1 MSKTNINTKNLDT
14 TIRILYAEDD
24 ADGAKLTKMILEKE
38 NFDVEI
44 ALNGAKAWDA
54 YKKQKPDILLVDLD
68 MPKID
73 GLELTRMIR
82 ENDRQTHIIVYTSH
96 GEPAKE
102 IAVLDAGAD
111 EFIPKGSPEILIAH
125 MKRLRDRIKGC
136 MNIPHLYQLS
146 KHTTYNSITREV
158 TIDGITKRLPK
169 NEGRFLQLLCAK
181 NHEIADKSYLI
192 IGTWGKA
199 DKNKEPEVKK
209 YISRLR
215 GYLKADPSL
224 QIDHEGDGYI
234 LICLAD

>member
-1 MSKTNINTKNLDT
+1 MDT

-38 NFDVEI
+38 NFEVEI
-44 ALNGAKAWDA
+44 APNGAKAWDA

-96 GEPAKE
+96 GEPSKE

>member
-1 MSKTNINTKNLDT
+1 MDT

-38 NFDVEI
+38 NFEVEI
-44 ALNGAKAWDA
+44 APNGAKAWDA

-96 GEPAKE
+96 GEPSKE

-111 EFIPKGSPEILIAH
+111 EFIPKGSHEVLIAH

>member
-1 MSKTNINTKNLDT
+1 MHEHSPPVP
-14 TIRILYAEDD
+14 TIETHDIQQYHPGSDNRRDY
-24 ADGAKLTKMILEKE
+24 
-38 NFDVEI
+38 
-44 ALNGAKAWDA
+44 
-54 YKKQKPDILLVDLD
+54 QK
-68 MPKID
+68 
-73 GLELTRMIR
+73 
-82 ENDRQTHIIVYTSH
+82 
-96 GEPAKE
+96 
-102 IAVLDAGAD
+102 
-111 EFIPKGSPEILIAH
+111 
-125 MKRLRDRIKGC
+125 
-136 MNIPHLYQLS
+136 
-146 KHTTYNSITREV
+146 IT
-158 TIDGITKRLPK
+158 K

>member
-1 MSKTNINTKNLDT
+1 MSKTNINTKNMDT

>member
-1 MSKTNINTKNLDT
+1 MDT

-38 NFDVEI
+38 NFEVEI
-44 ALNGAKAWDA
+44 APNGAKAWDA

-96 GEPAKE
+96 GEPSKE

-199 DKNKEPEVKK
+199 DKNKESAVKK

>member
-1 MSKTNINTKNLDT
+1 MDT

-38 NFDVEI
+38 NFEVEI
-44 ALNGAKAWDA
+44 APNGAKAWDA

-169 NEGRFLQLLCAK
+169 NEGRFLQLSCAK

>member
-1 MSKTNINTKNLDT
+1 MDT

-24 ADGAKLTKMILEKE
+24 ADGSKLTKMILEKE
-38 NFDVEI
+38 NFEVEI
-44 ALNGAKAWDA
+44 APNGAKAWDA

>member
-1 MSKTNINTKNLDT
+1 MDT

-38 NFDVEI
+38 NFEVEI
-44 ALNGAKAWDA
+44 APNGAKAWDA

-68 MPKID
+68 
-73 GLELTRMIR
+73 
-82 ENDRQTHIIVYTSH
+82 
-96 GEPAKE
+96 PAKE

>member
-1 MSKTNINTKNLDT
+1 MDT

-96 GEPAKE
+96 GEPSKE
-102 IAVLDAGAD
+102 IAVLDAGTD
-111 EFIPKGSPEILIAH
+111 EFIPKGSPEVLIAH
-125 MKRLRDRIKGC
+125 MKRVRDRIKGC

-169 NEGRFLQLLCAK
+169 NEGRLLQLLCAK

>member
-1 MSKTNINTKNLDT
+1 MDT

-96 GEPAKE
+96 GEPSKE
-102 IAVLDAGAD
+102 IAVLTP
-111 EFIPKGSPEILIAH
+111 EPTNSYPKA
-125 MKRLRDRIKGC
+125 
-136 MNIPHLYQLS
+136 
-146 KHTTYNSITREV
+146 
-158 TIDGITKRLPK
+158 LPK
-169 NEGRFLQLLCAK
+169 
-181 NHEIADKSYLI
+181 Y
-192 IGTWGKA
+192 
-199 DKNKEPEVKK
+199 
-209 YISRLR
+209 
-215 GYLKADPSL
+215 
-224 QIDHEGDGYI
+224 
-234 LICLAD
+234 

>member
-1 MSKTNINTKNLDT
+1 MDT

-68 MPKID
+68 MSKID

-96 GEPAKE
+96 GEPSKE

-111 EFIPKGSPEILIAH
+111 EFIPKGSPEVLIAH

>member
-1 MSKTNINTKNLDT
+1 MSKTNINTKNMDT

-111 EFIPKGSPEILIAH
+111 EFIPKGSPEVLIAH

>member
-1 MSKTNINTKNLDT
+1 MDT
-14 TIRILYAEDD
+14 TIRILYAEDNE
-24 ADGAKLTKMILEKE
+24 DGAKLTKRILEKE
-38 NFDVEI
+38 NFEVEI
-44 ALNGAKAWDA
+44 APNGAKAWDA

-111 EFIPKGSPEILIAH
+111 EFIPKGSPEVLIAH
-125 MKRLRDRIKGC
+125 MKRVRDRIKGC

>member
-1 MSKTNINTKNLDT
+1 MDT

-38 NFDVEI
+38 NFEVEI

-96 GEPAKE
+96 GEPSKE
-102 IAVLDAGAD
+102 IAVLDAGTD
-111 EFIPKGSPEILIAH
+111 EFIPKGSPEVLIAH
-125 MKRLRDRIKGC
+125 MKRVRDRIKGC

-199 DKNKEPEVKK
+199 DKNKPEVKK

-215 GYLKADPSL
+215 GYLKADSSL

>member
-1 MSKTNINTKNLDT
+1 MDT

-82 ENDRQTHIIVYTSH
+82 ENDRQPHIGVYTSH
-96 GEPAKE
+96 REPAKE
-102 IAVLDAGAD
+102 SAVVDAGAD
-111 EFIPKGSPEILIAH
+111 EFIPKGSPEVLIAH

>member
-1 MSKTNINTKNLDT
+1 MDT

-68 MPKID
+68 MSKID

>member
-1 MSKTNINTKNLDT
+1 MDT

-38 NFDVEI
+38 NFDIEI

>member
-1 MSKTNINTKNLDT
+1 MDT

-38 NFDVEI
+38 NFEVEI

-73 GLELTRMIR
+73 GLELIRMIR

-96 GEPAKE
+96 GEPSKE

-111 EFIPKGSPEILIAH
+111 EFIPKGSPEVLIAH
-125 MKRLRDRIKGC
+125 MKRIRDRIKEC

>member
-1 MSKTNINTKNLDT
+1 MDT

-38 NFDVEI
+38 NFEVEI
-44 ALNGAKAWDA
+44 APNGAKAWDA

-96 GEPAKE
+96 GDPSKE

>member
-1 MSKTNINTKNLDT
+1 MDT

-68 MPKID
+68 MPKIY

-96 GEPAKE
+96 GEPSKE

-111 EFIPKGSPEILIAH
+111 EFIPKDSPEVLIAH

>member
-1 MSKTNINTKNLDT
+1 MDT

-82 ENDRQTHIIVYTSH
+82 ENARQTHIIVYTSH
-96 GEPAKE
+96 GEPSKE

-111 EFIPKGSPEILIAH
+111 EFIPKGSPEVLIAH

>member
-1 MSKTNINTKNLDT
+1 MDT

-68 MPKID
+68 MSKID

-111 EFIPKGSPEILIAH
+111 EFIPKGSPEVLIAH

>member
-1 MSKTNINTKNLDT
+1 MDT

-44 ALNGAKAWDA
+44 APNGAKAWDA

-96 GEPAKE
+96 GEPSKE

-111 EFIPKGSPEILIAH
+111 EFIPKGSPEVLIAH

>member
-1 MSKTNINTKNLDT
+1 MSKTNINTKNMDT

-38 NFDVEI
+38 NFEVEI
-44 ALNGAKAWDA
+44 ALNGAKAWNA

-96 GEPAKE
+96 GEPSKE

-111 EFIPKGSPEILIAH
+111 EFIPKGSPEVLIAH

-224 QIDHEGDGYI
+224 QIDHDGNGYI

>member
-1 MSKTNINTKNLDT
+1 MDT
-14 TIRILYAEDD
+14 TIRILYAEDY

-38 NFDVEI
+38 NFEVEI
-44 ALNGAKAWDA
+44 APNGAKAWDA

>member
-1 MSKTNINTKNLDT
+1 MDT

-136 MNIPHLYQLS
+136 MTIPHLYQLS

>member
-1 MSKTNINTKNLDT
+1 MDT

-96 GEPAKE
+96 GEPSKE

-111 EFIPKGSPEILIAH
+111 EFIPKGSPEVLIAH

-215 GYLKADPSL
+215 GYLEADPSL

>member
-1 MSKTNINTKNLDT
+1 MDT

-96 GEPAKE
+96 GEPSKE

-111 EFIPKGSPEILIAH
+111 EFIPKGSPEVLIAH

-146 KHTTYNSITREV
+146 KHTTYNSIPREV

>member
-1 MSKTNINTKNLDT
+1 MSKTNINTKNMDT

-199 DKNKEPEVKK
+199 DGSKESEVKK

>member
-1 MSKTNINTKNLDT
+1 MDT

-111 EFIPKGSPEILIAH
+111 EFIPKGSPEVLIAH
-125 MKRLRDRIKGC
+125 MKRVRDRIKGC

-146 KHTTYNSITREV
+146 KHTTYNSITREE
-158 TIDGITKRLPK
+158 TIDGITTRLPK

>member
-1 MSKTNINTKNLDT
+1 MDT

-38 NFDVEI
+38 NFEVEI
-44 ALNGAKAWDA
+44 APNGAKAWDA

-96 GEPAKE
+96 GKPAKE

-111 EFIPKGSPEILIAH
+111 EFIPKGSPEVLIAH

>member
-1 MSKTNINTKNLDT
+1 MDT

-38 NFDVEI
+38 NFEVEI
-44 ALNGAKAWDA
+44 APNGAKAWDA

-96 GEPAKE
+96 GEPSKE

-111 EFIPKGSPEILIAH
+111 EFIPKGSPEVLIAH

>member
-1 MSKTNINTKNLDT
+1 MDT
-14 TIRILYAEDD
+14 AIRILYAEDD

-38 NFDVEI
+38 NFEVEI
-44 ALNGAKAWDA
+44 APNGAKAWDA

-82 ENDRQTHIIVYTSH
+82 ENDRETHIIVYTSH

-111 EFIPKGSPEILIAH
+111 EFIPKGSPEVLIAH